1 MSQLSNEYYSLSRA
15 INYGWLIVWSSKTS
29 QRISTMALWKNIA
42 RIAKA
47 ASHKLPGNSRLNVS
61 FLCPVCPTLFVQHV
75 TFYLSEMVI

>member
-47 ASHKLPGNSRLNVS
+47 ASHKLPGKLSSNVS
-61 FLCPVCPTLFVQHV
+61 NIRF
-75 TFYLSEMVI
+75 I